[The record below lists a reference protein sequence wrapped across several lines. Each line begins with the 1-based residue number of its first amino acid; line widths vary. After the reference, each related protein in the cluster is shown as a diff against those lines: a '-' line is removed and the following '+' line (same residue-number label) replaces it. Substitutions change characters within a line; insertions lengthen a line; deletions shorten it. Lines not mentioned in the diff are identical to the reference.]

1 MEIIKALKMRIYP
14 DDSQKAKIDKTI
26 GSCRFI
32 YNHMLDRNIKAY
44 SRRKE
49 HLTYNNMQNLLPI
62 MKDYLPWCNCQPKIE
77 PHHQFKNE
85 PPINVLNMV
94 DGSFT

>member
-14 DDSQKAKIDKTI
+14 NEGQKAKIDKTI

-44 SRRKE
+44 NRRGE
-49 HLTYNNMQNLLPI
+49 HLAYNNMQHLLPV
-62 MKDYLPWCNCQPKIE
+62 MKNYLSWLKE
-77 PHHQFKNE
+77 A
-85 PPINVLNMV
+85 
-94 DGSFT
+94 DS

>member
-1 MEIIKALKMRIYP
+1 MVNRV
-14 DDSQKAKIDKTI
+14 
-26 GSCRFI
+26 F
-32 YNHMLDRNIKAY
+32 
-44 SRRKE
+44 
-49 HLTYNNMQNLLPI
+49 NNS
-62 MKDYLPWCNCQPKIE
+62 CNCQPKIE